1 VEEMQGQFAALSAV
15 LSASKTPPDD
25 FIKSKD
31 VTADGI
37 PVRIYKP
44 KDASRTKLPIMVY
57 YHGGGF
63 VLGNLDTEDAWCRYL
78 AKTTPSIVVS
88 VDYRLGPKFK
98 MPVML
103 EDSLTAF
110 KWVCHPPYL
119 LTSFY
124 ANTEAVQV
132 YANAETLG
140 GTKSRIFTAGTSAG
154 GSLALLVT
162 DALIQEGKNS
172 HVKGVI
178 TAVPITAHPLSI
190 PEEYKSQYTSY
201 ERNGSGVPVA
211 DASTLNTF
219 FEAAGCKYDDPMTFV
234 TLSQNLSQFPPT
246 YISTCGKDPLRDDGR
261 VLEAM
266 LKREGVKTKSDNYIG
281 QPHCFW
287 LFPNVNGE
295 EFLANVVKGAQ
306 WVVLNSE

>member
-1 VEEMQGQFAALSAV
+1 MEEVQGQFAALSAL
-15 LSASKTPPDD
+15 LSASQPPPDD
-25 FIKSKD
+25 SIESKD
-31 VTADGI
+31 ETADGI

-44 KDASRTKLPIMVY
+44 KDAASTKLPIVVY

-78 AKTTPSIVVS
+78 AKTIPSIVVS

-110 KWVCHPPYL
+110 KWVCHPLYL
-119 LTSFY
+119 LTSY
-124 ANTEAVQV
+124 CANTEAVQV

-140 GTKSRIFTAGTSAG
+140 GIKSRIFTAGTSAG
-154 GSLALLVT
+154 GGLALLVT

-178 TAVPITAHPLSI
+178 TAVPITAHPSSI

-201 ERNGSGVPVA
+201 EENGSGVPVA
-211 DASTLNTF
+211 DASTLKTF
-219 FEAAGCKYDDPMTFV
+219 FEAAGCKYDDPRTFV

-246 YISTCGKDPLRDDGR
+246 YISTCEKDPLRDDGR

-266 LKREGVKTKSDNYIG
+266 LKKEGVKTKSDNYIG

-295 EFLANVVKGAQ
+295 EFLANVGKGAQ
-306 WVVLNSE
+306 WVLSNSE